1 MRPGILIAAWILAGS
16 PALAQER
23 PGRAEPLPAELE
35 GVGVT
40 EHLGDRVPLD
50 AAFRDESG
58 RDVTLGTYVDGSRPV
73 ILNLMYMGCPMLC
86 GLVSNGLIDALK
98 QIDHTAG
105 GEFGVLSVSIDPR
118 ETPALAAVKH
128 QSLVQQYG
136 RPGAELGWHVLTG
149 DETNIRRLTEAVGFG
164 YRWNEERQEFA
175 HAAVVIVLMPD
186 GAVSRYLY
194 GVQYEPRT
202 LKLSLVEAADGKT
215 GSTLDKFLLFC
226 FHYDATTG
234 RYGPAALNLMK
245 AGGVL
250 TIVAVGI
257 LVWALRRKERRPPA
271 PAITGQGG

>member
-1 MRPGILIAAWILAGS
+1 MLIRLLITALLLAGQ
-16 PALAQER
+16 PALAQ
-23 PGRAEPLPAELE
+23 RAEPLPAELA
-35 GVGVT
+35 GVGIE

-50 AAFRDESG
+50 AAFRDEAG
-58 RDVTLGTYVDGSRPV
+58 REVTLGTYVDGSRPV

-105 GEFGVLSVSIDPR
+105 GEFGVLSVSIDPT

-128 QSLVQQYG
+128 QSYIQQYG
-136 RPGAELGWHVLTG
+136 RPGAGQGWHVLTG

-175 HAAVVIVLMPD
+175 HAAVIIVLMPD

-234 RYGPAALNLMK
+234 RYGPVALNIMK
-245 AGGVL
+245 VAGGVTVLVIVGLVL
-250 TIVAVGI
+250 T
-257 LVWALRRKERRPPA
+257 LRRRERRRTALPVNPPTTA
-271 PAITGQGG
+271 